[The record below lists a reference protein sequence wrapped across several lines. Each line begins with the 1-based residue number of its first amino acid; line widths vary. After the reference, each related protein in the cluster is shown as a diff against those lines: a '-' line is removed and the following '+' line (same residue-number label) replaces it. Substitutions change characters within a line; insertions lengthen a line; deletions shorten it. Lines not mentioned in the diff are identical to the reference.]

1 MTGGTP
7 RAVRDGM
14 AGAQRKVYPYGR
26 GRSLG
31 IVWGLQE
38 QGSTEIEERR
48 RRLPAHLRTHF
59 SLILCT
65 VYELRGPPKNV
76 GVKHDER
83 IPLHPLWLF

>member
-1 MTGGTP
+1 
-7 RAVRDGM
+7 M
-14 AGAQRKVYPYGR
+14 AGAQRKVHPYGR

-31 IVWGLQE
+31 IVWGLWE